1 MRERQWITMAILAG
15 SALLLTGCASSAYPA
30 FDREPT
36 AADELPSDASF
47 LDDGQFDDFDL
58 DSLRFVADHGDV
70 SLYIVR
76 SLDGTACLYVAA
88 EQDSGIACGGVGTIS
103 MQTPAG
109 NFELGPAPI
118 AEKDGWTRLSENVRV
133 LGE

>member
-1 MRERQWITMAILAG
+1 MRERQWMCAVALAG
-15 SALLLTGCASSAYPA
+15 AALILTGCASSAYPA

-58 DSLRFVADHGDV
+58 DSLRFVADHEDV
-70 SLYIVR
+70 SLYIIR

-103 MQTPAG
+103 MQTPPG

-118 AEKDGWTRLSENVRV
+118 GEKDGWTTLSENVRV
-133 LGE
+133 LGD